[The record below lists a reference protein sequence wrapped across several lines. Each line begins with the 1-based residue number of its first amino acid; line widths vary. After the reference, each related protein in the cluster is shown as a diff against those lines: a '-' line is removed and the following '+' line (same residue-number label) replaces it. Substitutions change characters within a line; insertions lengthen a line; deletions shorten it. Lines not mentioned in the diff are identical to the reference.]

1 VNSNADAAADAAAAN
16 VAVVDAAAAHAAAA
30 DAAVVDA
37 AAADAAAADAAVVH
51 AAAAEPLTPFHI
63 AIQVRD
69 IAEARAFYKDILGC
83 PEGRSDIEWV
93 DFNLFGHQLVC
104 HLNPALGAQG
114 SLAGHFNQ
122 VDGHGVPVPHCGV
135 VLRPAQW
142 SAFADRLRR
151 LGVQFIIEPCTR
163 FKGQVGEQS
172 TMFFR
177 DPSGNALE
185 FKAFRDLGQLFA
197 TAARRAARQ

>member
-1 VNSNADAAADAAAAN
+1 MRSPVNSNDAVAATTAAATT
-16 VAVVDAAAAHAAAA
+16 
-30 DAAVVDA
+30 
-37 AAADAAAADAAVVH
+37 
-51 AAAAEPLTPFHI
+51 AAEPLTPFHI

-83 PEGRSDIEWV
+83 PEGRSDIAWV
-93 DFNLFGHQLVC
+93 DFDLFGHQLVC

-114 SLAGHFNQ
+114 SLANHFNL

-142 SAFADRLRR
+142 SALADRLRH

-185 FKAFRDLGQLFA
+185 FKAFNDFRQLFA
-197 TAARRAARQ
+197 TARRPPRAAAGR